1 MNKRL
6 SLSFVAAA
14 LIVLSGAA
22 RAQCENMVV
31 VVRNSIYQIN
41 GLDAFCQEF
50 NKIKT
55 DLASLKSALSAARQ
69 ENALLK
75 GRLNM
80 AVVAPHD
87 DSVARGDGLA
97 RNANDATSIR

>member
-6 SLSFVAAA
+6 SLSFIAVA

-50 NKIKT
+50 NKMKT

-80 AVVAPHD
+80 ADVAPRD
-87 DSVARGDGLA
+87 DAVVQRDGLDRNARG
-97 RNANDATSIR
+97 ATSIR

>member
-6 SLSFVAAA
+6 SLSFVAAV
-14 LIVLSGAA
+14 LMVLSGVA
-22 RAQCENMVV
+22 RAQCEDMVV

-50 NKIKT
+50 NKMKT

-80 AVVAPHD
+80 AVVAPYD
-87 DSVARGDGLA
+87 DSVAQRDGLV
-97 RNANDATSIR
+97 RNSRDATSIR

>member
-1 MNKRL
+1 VKKRL
-6 SLSFVAAA
+6 SLSFIAAV

-22 RAQCENMVV
+22 QAQCENMVV

-50 NKIKT
+50 NKMKT

-80 AVVAPHD
+80 ADVARHR
-87 DSVARGDGLA
+87 DSVAQRDELA
-97 RNANDATSIR
+97 RNIRDATSIR